1 MALKNAPGIVPA
13 IDMPLGKAIPYIQ
26 RLRGSEDFVTG
37 LKIGSDIIDNYGFYT
52 TGHLLD
58 DIENELPIILDM
70 QKRGTDVPFMI
81 KKQVGDAKKFGVAAY
96 IGHPLGSG
104 SNPDGLERG
113 EYGTTEAFVKYCQDA
128 GIEPI
133 VVLELTPPGA
143 TRFHREGAAED
154 LARTCRDMGVNL
166 YVAPATKPER
176 IAVYREI
183 IGPEGRII
191 SPGNGPQKT
200 GDATADAKSA
210 VEHGA
215 DDLVIGRALI
225 NSEDPVAKAREIYE
239 AIVPVH
245 AERLRA

>member
-1 MALKNAPGIVPA
+1 MTLKGAPGIVPA

-26 RLRGSEDFVTG
+26 RLKGSEDFVTG

-52 TGHLLD
+52 AGHLLD
-58 DIENELPIILDM
+58 DIENELPIILDL

-81 KKQVGDAKKFGVAAY
+81 KKQIGDAKRFGIAAY

-104 SNPDGLERG
+104 SNPDAVEPG

-128 GIEPI
+128 EIEPI

-154 LARTCRDMGVNL
+154 LARTCKDLGVNFF
-166 YVAPATKPER
+166 VAPATRPER

-200 GDATADAKSA
+200 GNAEEDAKNA
-210 VEHGA
+210 VRYGA

-225 NSEDPVAKAREIYE
+225 NSDDAVATARAIYK

-245 AERLRA
+245 AERLKA